1 MQMYV
6 AEINGEAV
14 VAFHASSER
23 DAENRIAGSKGI
35 AQDIIGVERMDGRP
49 LWDCESPVTPRL
61 ATDEER
67 EFVRKYLAEVGVVLE
82 ESRDW
87 GMYLVPVIVPTA
99 E

>member
-49 LWDCESPVTPRL
+49 LWDCESPVTPPAL
-61 ATDEER
+61 QPM
-67 EFVRKYLAEVGVVLE
+67 KS
-82 ESRDW
+82 ES
-87 GMYLVPVIVPTA
+87 LCAST
-99 E
+99 